1 MEEVKEIKLENEKI
15 KVVFTNEANPD
26 EPSLEVEFICT
37 RNSEG
42 EKITQVF
49 LDKSIFTREQSFMS
63 ALYMNTVDSLAMVK
77 EIFDRGDLYEG
88 VRTITIEQ
96 YKQYLIKVR
105 GVDPKNL

>member
-37 RNSEG
+37 KNSEG
-42 EKITQVF
+42 VKETQVF

-63 ALYMNTVDSLAMVK
+63 ALYMNTVDSLSMVK
-77 EIFDRGDLYEG
+77 EIFDKGEMYEG
-88 VRTITIEQ
+88 VRTITLEQ